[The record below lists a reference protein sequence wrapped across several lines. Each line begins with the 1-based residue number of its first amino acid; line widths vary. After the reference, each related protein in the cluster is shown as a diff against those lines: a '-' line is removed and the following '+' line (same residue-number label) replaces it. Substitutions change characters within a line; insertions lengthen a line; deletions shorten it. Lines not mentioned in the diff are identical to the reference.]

1 MFGRNSHFRDVM
13 QIRGSEREGATMG
26 AILGERLAR
35 AVLWI
40 SAQAD
45 LQFCGPDNA
54 NLAREDAPIRRLAA
68 LEQ

>member
-1 MFGRNSHFRDVM
+1 
-13 QIRGSEREGATMG
+13 MG

-40 SAQAD
+40 SAQAE